1 MQKILLLYVSRSF
14 STLLMRIM
22 MNTNTRVY
30 HDRIGA
36 SIRFPRE
43 DFNPHAVADFYI
55 AQAELNCAEGHNT
68 FVKESCWVFE
78 QNEDCLQKM
87 LVNGFV
93 PIFLVRHPADA
104 LRSYLKVEQQVGNSQ
119 WSTGR
124 SIRHD
129 LLYHFFKKY
138 PGHLMIS
145 EDFIQRPAQNL
156 REMFAVLDLPFDEA
170 ILELQA
176 LPMEVMAE
184 STMLKNY
191 AQFYQQTLS
200 STRIIDKTAQ
210 REPFELAEPALR
222 ESIARNLPFYELFL
236 AEKRGLTCAWLA
248 GGVD

>member
-22 MNTNTRVY
+22 MNTDTRVY

-36 SIRFPRE
+36 SIRFPKD
-43 DFNPHAVADFYI
+43 DFNPRAVTDFYI
-55 AQAELNCAEGHNT
+55 AQAESNCANGHPT

-78 QNEDCLQKM
+78 ENEDCLLK
-87 LVNGFV
+87 LLENGFM
-93 PIFLVRHPADA
+93 PIFLVRHPVDA
-104 LRSYLKVEQQVGNSQ
+104 LRSYLKVEQQIGNAK

-145 EDFIQRPAQNL
+145 EDFIEHPAPSL
-156 REMFAVLDLPFDEA
+156 CALFAWLGLPFDEK
-170 ILELQA
+170 ILDLQA
-176 LPMEVMAE
+176 LPIEVMAE
-184 STMLKNY
+184 STILKNY
-191 AQFYQQTLS
+191 AQFYQQTLG

-210 REPFELAEPALR
+210 REPFEFTEPALR
-222 ESIARNLPFYELFL
+222 DNVARNLPFYELFL
-236 AEKRGLTCAWLA
+236 TEKRRNT
-248 GGVD
+248 V